1 MSVSQ
6 CNWALWASCQYLSD
20 MFTKDIEATFSGCNF
35 GKYQNNRKLRKKYCV
50 WHVIRLVFLNTS
62 LGIKNIIKNQLNY
75 WKYNMMAM
83 AVYFT
88 SILMYVLTFYVFT
101 SYVIFQV
108 RLTDWGLQD
117 TNKTVKNLPK
127 QNSLL
132 DVKIMV
138 CQQSLC

>member
-1 MSVSQ
+1 
-6 CNWALWASCQYLSD
+6 
-20 MFTKDIEATFSGCNF
+20 
-35 GKYQNNRKLRKKYCV
+35 
-50 WHVIRLVFLNTS
+50 
-62 LGIKNIIKNQLNY
+62 
-75 WKYNMMAM
+75 MAM

-108 RLTDWGLQD
+108 RLTDWGLED
-117 TNKTVKNLPK
+117 KNKTVKNLPK

>member
-1 MSVSQ
+1 
-6 CNWALWASCQYLSD
+6 
-20 MFTKDIEATFSGCNF
+20 
-35 GKYQNNRKLRKKYCV
+35 
-50 WHVIRLVFLNTS
+50 
-62 LGIKNIIKNQLNY
+62 
-75 WKYNMMAM
+75 MAM

-138 CQQSLC
+138 CQPSLC

>member
-1 MSVSQ
+1 
-6 CNWALWASCQYLSD
+6 
-20 MFTKDIEATFSGCNF
+20 
-35 GKYQNNRKLRKKYCV
+35 
-50 WHVIRLVFLNTS
+50 
-62 LGIKNIIKNQLNY
+62 
-75 WKYNMMAM
+75 MAM